1 MKKIYFIIA
10 LIAGTSFSSC
20 EDFLNQVPEH
30 ELVQENA
37 VIDYNSAKNIV
48 NGMYSNYASSK
59 NMGGYIYGN
68 LHMQAGIYK
77 TGGNLETSR
86 SLTPLI
92 AALAAFIQ
100 MYRSFHIL
108 KVYVVDSSVLWL

>member
-48 NGMYSNYASSK
+48 NGS
-59 NMGGYIYGN
+59 IF
-68 LHMQAGIYK
+68 
-77 TGGNLETSR
+77 
-86 SLTPLI
+86 LI
-92 AALAAFIQ
+92 VFAFSFFFKE
-100 MYRSFHIL
+100 RNDSGFHIF
-108 KVYVVDSSVLWL
+108 Y

>member
-59 NMGGYIYGN
+59 NMGD
-68 LHMQAGIYK
+68 
-77 TGGNLETSR
+77 
-86 SLTPLI
+86 PL
-92 AALAAFIQ
+92 AELSQ
-100 MYRSFHIL
+100 CIL
-108 KVYVVDSSVLWL
+108 DSSNGSIINVI

>member
-59 NMGGYIYGN
+59 TWEVIYTATCTCKLESIKQEEN
-68 LHMQAGIYK
+68 LPK
-77 TGGNLETSR
+77 
-86 SLTPLI
+86 P
-92 AALAAFIQ
+92 FI
-100 MYRSFHIL
+100 I
-108 KVYVVDSSVLWL
+108 

>member
-77 TGGNLETSR
+77 TGGKSAEAFYNMTYNQSTDESTTYTSIYGMIY
-86 SLTPLI
+86 T
-92 AALAAFIQ
+92 F
-100 MYRSFHIL
+100 
-108 KVYVVDSSVLWL
+108 V